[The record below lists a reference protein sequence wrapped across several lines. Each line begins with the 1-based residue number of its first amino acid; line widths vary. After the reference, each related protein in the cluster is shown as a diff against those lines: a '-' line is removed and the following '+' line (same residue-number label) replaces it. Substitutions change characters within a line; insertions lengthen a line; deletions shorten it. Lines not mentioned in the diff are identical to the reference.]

1 MEAPALQ
8 PQLRSIVAGI
18 KQSYLRDLIENIF
31 LDFDRI
37 LGYLDQVRDL
47 LHQTDSTDQA
57 LVLFE
62 AIRSESFAAA
72 AYVEQQRTS
81 LNLAFEL
88 SEEMER
94 IGFAIGYEVKA
105 AYSRILACELEDEV
119 RCAIEDAHELLRNC
133 FQELTTML
141 AQVFDSTLKRANLFD
156 EVRER
161 REHSRELYDDLSA
174 LLRAARHAESV
185 QDDISLELFFARFEH
200 LCTGSIRHLMQ
211 KDRETCQGFG
221 EDFETARKFNGLKFF
236 LHRFV
241 CYLEILIKHVGM
253 RSVLSED
260 VLVAAA

>member
-1 MEAPALQ
+1 MEAPALK
-8 PQLRSIVAGI
+8 PQLRPIVAGI
-18 KQSYLRDLIENIF
+18 KQSHLRDLIENIF
-31 LDFDRI
+31 LDFERI

-47 LHQTDSTDQA
+47 LHETGSTGQA
-57 LVLFE
+57 LVLLE
-62 AIRSESFAAA
+62 AVRSESFAAA

-105 AYSRILACELEDEV
+105 AYSRIVASEPEDNV
-119 RCAIEDAHELLRNC
+119 QCAIEDAHGLLRNC

-141 AQVFDSTLKRANLFD
+141 AQVFDPTLKRANLFD

-161 REHSRELYDDLSA
+161 RENSRELYDDLSA

-185 QDDISLELFFARFEH
+185 QDDVSLELFFARFEH

-211 KDRETCQGFG
+211 KDRETCQGFA
-221 EDFETARKFNGLKFF
+221 EDFETARQFNGLKFF
-236 LHRFV
+236 LHRFA

-253 RSVLSED
+253 RSVLAD
-260 VLVAAA
+260 DALAAAA

>member
-1 MEAPALQ
+1 MQ
-8 PQLRSIVAGI
+8 PQLRPIVAGI

-47 LHQTDSTDQA
+47 LHERDSTDQA
-57 LVLFE
+57 LVLLE
-62 AIRSESFAAA
+62 AVRSESFAAA

-81 LNLAFEL
+81 LNLADEL

-105 AYSRILACELEDEV
+105 AYSRILAEPEDKV
-119 RCAIEDAHELLRNC
+119 PSAIEDAHELLRNC
-133 FQELTTML
+133 FQELTAML
-141 AQVFDSTLKRANLFD
+141 AQVFDPTLKRATLFD

-161 REHSRELYDDLSA
+161 RENSRELYDDLSA
-174 LLRAARHAESV
+174 LLRATRHAEAV
-185 QDDISLELFFARFEH
+185 QGDISLELFFARFEH

-236 LHRFV
+236 LHRFA

-253 RSVLSED
+253 RSVLAED
-260 VLVAAA
+260 ALVAAA